1 MISRRLLAGGSRLAY
16 GGWPG
21 AVGKAGGW
29 RPAAGGKRQA
39 LLFFVILLL
48 AFPLTARTV
57 DRVAAVVDRQ
67 VITVSEVTQMVEL
80 HFFAR
85 NAGESE
91 DDYRHRV
98 LESLIAQALR
108 FRDVERFGAE
118 DIPKDSIEA
127 RVTDISKRFAN
138 PTDLDAALKRVEL
151 TPDELRALVKRQL
164 QVEAYVQ
171 ERFAPLVFVSNDE
184 ISTYYRGTWSEQ
196 RRKRGLAVSPLAE
209 VREEIRALLRESR
222 LQEEIEKWTTQLRER
237 ANVDV
242 YAWR

>member
-1 MISRRLLAGGSRLAY
+1 MPMISRRLAI
-16 GGWPG
+16 
-21 AVGKAGGW
+21 
-29 RPAAGGKRQA
+29 
-39 LLFFVILLL
+39 LLFAMAIP
-48 AFPLTARTV
+48 AHAGTV
-57 DRVAAVVDRQ
+57 DRVAAVIDKQ
-67 VITVSEVTQMVEL
+67 VITVSEVNQMVEL
-80 HFFAR
+80 RFFPR
-85 NAGESE
+85 NQGESE
-91 DDYRHRV
+91 DDFRHRI
-98 LESLIAQALR
+98 LDALIAQALK

-127 RVTDISKRFAN
+127 RVTEIAKRF
-138 PTDLDAALKRVEL
+138 PTPADLDAALNRVEL

-184 ISTYYRGTWSEQ
+184 IATYYRGTWSQQ
-196 RRKRGLAVSPLAE
+196 RRQRGLAIPPLAE
-209 VREEIRALLRESR
+209 VREEIRTLLRASR

>member
-1 MISRRLLAGGSRLAY
+1 MQNSKCKIRSSANFAFCILNFAFISL
-16 GGWPG
+16 
-21 AVGKAGGW
+21 
-29 RPAAGGKRQA
+29 
-39 LLFFVILLL
+39 
-48 AFPLTARTV
+48 PLTARTV

-118 DIPKDSIEA
+118 EMPKDSIES
-127 RVTDISKRFAN
+127 RVTDISKRFAA
-138 PTDLDAALKRVEL
+138 PADLDAALKRVEL

-171 ERFAPLVFVSNDE
+171 ERFAPLVFVSNEE

-196 RRKRGLAVSPLAE
+196 RRKRGLAVPPLAE

>member
-1 MISRRLLAGGSRLAY
+1 MISRRLAILLFAITL
-16 GGWPG
+16 
-21 AVGKAGGW
+21 
-29 RPAAGGKRQA
+29 PAAAG
-39 LLFFVILLL
+39 
-48 AFPLTARTV
+48 TV
-57 DRVAAVVDRQ
+57 DRVAAVVDKQ
-67 VITVSEVTQMVEL
+67 VITVSEVSQMVEL
-80 HFFAR
+80 RFFSR
-85 NAGESE
+85 DKGESE

-98 LESLIAQALR
+98 LEALIAQALR

-127 RVTDISKRFAN
+127 RVTEIAKRF
-138 PTDLDAALKRVEL
+138 PTPADLDAALQRVEL

-184 ISTYYRGTWSEQ
+184 INTYYRGTWSQQ
-196 RRKRGLAVSPLAE
+196 RRQRGLAIPPVAE
-209 VREEIRALLRESR
+209 VREEIRALLRASR

-237 ANVDV
+237 ANVDI